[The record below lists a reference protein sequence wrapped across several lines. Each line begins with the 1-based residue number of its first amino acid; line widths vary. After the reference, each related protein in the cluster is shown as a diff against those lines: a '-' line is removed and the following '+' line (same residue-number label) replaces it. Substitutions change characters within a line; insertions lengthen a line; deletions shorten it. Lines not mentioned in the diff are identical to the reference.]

1 MSLNYVKFSPGF
13 EAFMPKEYRDMVEHG
28 PFGKKTT
35 VSQMGSFKEILEEH
49 PMCAGCAMTLFIRLA
64 IVALPNPEDTITVGT
79 AGCGRLAIS
88 QAAIPFVYGNYGD
101 QNGVASG
108 LSRGLRIRFGDQPK
122 DVVVMAGDGG
132 TADIG
137 FQQVLHS
144 WFRKERFTTI
154 MLDNEVYGNTG
165 GQESGMTTRG
175 AVLKMAPLGKKFEKM
190 DMVAMAKIA
199 GCAMTLFIRLAIVA
213 FPNPED
219 TITVGT
225 AGCGRLAISQAA
237 IPFVYGNYGDQNG
250 VASGLSRG
258 LRIRFG
264 DQPKDVVV
272 MAGDGGTADIGFQQ
286 VLHSWFRK
294 ERFTTI
300 MLDNEVYGNTGG
312 QESGMTTRGAVLK
325 MAPLGKKF
333 EKMDMVAMAK
343 IAGCAYIATVVPNNP
358 RRVESCIKKAVLIAR
373 EVGPTYIQAYTS
385 CNIEYAIPTDQ
396 VMADAKAVED
406 DRYKFAEYVSDEAKE
421 YLTARYGYKEFVQKP
436 AAAVTHA

>member
-1 MSLNYVKFSPGF
+1 MSLDYVKFSPGF
-13 EAFMPKEYRDMVEHG
+13 ESFMPKEYRDMVEHG

-49 PMCAGCAMTLFIRLA
+49 PMC
-64 IVALPNPEDTITVGT
+64 
-79 AGCGRLAIS
+79 
-88 QAAIPFVYGNYGD
+88 
-101 QNGVASG
+101 
-108 LSRGLRIRFGDQPK
+108 
-122 DVVVMAGDGG
+122 
-132 TADIG
+132 
-137 FQQVLHS
+137 
-144 WFRKERFTTI
+144 
-154 MLDNEVYGNTG
+154 
-165 GQESGMTTRG
+165 
-175 AVLKMAPLGKKFEKM
+175 
-190 DMVAMAKIA
+190 A

-258 LRIRFG
+258 LRVRFG
-264 DQPKDVVV
+264 DKPKDVVV

-385 CNIEYAIPTDQ
+385 CNIESAIPTDQ
-396 VMADAKAVED
+396 VMADAKTVED
-406 DRYKFAEYVSDEAKE
+406 DRYKFAEYVSEDAKA
-421 YLTARYGYKEFVQKP
+421 YLAERYGYKEYIQKP
-436 AAAVTHA
+436 VTVIAQA